1 MTEEIE
7 RLLELGRMDL
17 EAGYPQYARAY
28 FEKVLDL
35 DSANPEATEG
45 LTQVDEALR
54 LKAFFDSLETQP
66 VKPTPGMPVE
76 LPHKA
81 VQKASIPEEEAE
93 VRAISPTQQSSEGLR
108 EGAKSLEVL
117 CAFCRSPMDI
127 DADVCP
133 HCGKRGGFSH
143 SYERRWGI
151 LGFIV
156 GIPIS
161 FVFFKW
167 MISAVGGDVCSPVYL
182 FFFLLVPF
190 LVMWVGARI
199 GGGLAWKDRKRAKA
213 SKGGAGAEGEKR

>member
-1 MTEEIE
+1 MTSEQVDKLITFGQMA
-7 RLLELGRMDL
+7 LEQGWYD
-17 EAGYPQYARAY
+17 QAREY
-28 FEKVLDL
+28 FEQALALDASNREAMKGL
-35 DSANPEATEG
+35 ARIYEILSHKEATAVEPIEDK
-45 LTQVDEALR
+45 L
-54 LKAFFDSLETQP
+54 
-66 VKPTPGMPVE
+66 VE
-76 LPHKA
+76 LPHKP
-81 VQKASIPEEEAE
+81 VQKASIPEEEAK
-93 VRAISPTQQSSEGLR
+93 VQAISPTQQSSEGLR
-108 EGAKSLEVL
+108 EGAKRLEVL

-161 FVFFKW
+161 FLFFKW

-213 SKGGAGAEGEKR
+213 SKGQG